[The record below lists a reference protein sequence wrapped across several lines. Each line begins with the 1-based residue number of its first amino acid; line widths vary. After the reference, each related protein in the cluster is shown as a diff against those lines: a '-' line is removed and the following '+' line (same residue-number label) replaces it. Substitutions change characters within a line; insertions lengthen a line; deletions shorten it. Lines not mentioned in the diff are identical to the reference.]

1 MVATTAN
8 ALRRRGSVARPIQDK
23 RDVVWSDTAIL
34 IPHCDADRK
43 SLDSLAEQKLRQ
55 LFQICLRSRTF
66 YLAARGK
73 NVFWQF
79 ASEHWD
85 TFGYVSPEEAENF
98 IDSCVACRERWSI
111 GRTRG
116 ESARLLDEFVRMH
129 EEMLA
134 RGAKRRYRIA
144 IRPSSISLALRKNT
158 RRSTSCVSPATAA
171 LWPPEHFTKQ
181 EVAWLCHDH
190 IISQLYGITFD
201 TKLTK
206 AGQFPQIPNAN
217 AHPLDIRLFL
227 AFTALV
233 NFDSHRNTSICMAP
247 ITFWD
252 DDERR
257 DWYRATGG
265 AARFCWTTWEF
276 SQWAKNEFRRGREA
290 VAGLCHF
297 VSPDLPNLSSS
308 SLMSH
313 STQHCAT
320 EDEPWKCVGVLI
332 RKVGNDSYQLVMED
346 AHHHRVSAKPGYYGD
361 TYGGYADTGMDFKA
375 ALLEDVATL
384 FNITA
389 FWHGGDVPNAF
400 EGLGICLRDTV
411 SSSCSFVFLAAQG
424 KVPTQDLSEEGWEF
438 SQNIPEQMTYWEERD
453 EYLTEEDTTE
463 CDDSGSEYCEDR

>member
-1 MVATTAN
+1 MVATTTN

-23 RDVVWSDTAIL
+23 RDAVRSDSAIL

-66 YLAARGK
+66 YLATRGK

-85 TFGYVSPEEAENF
+85 TFGYVSPDEAANF
-98 IDSCVACRERWSI
+98 IYSCVACRERWSI

-158 RRSTSCVSPATAA
+158 RRSTSSVSPPTAA
-171 LWPPEHFTKQ
+171 SWPPEHFTKQ

-190 IISQLYGITFD
+190 ILSQLYGVTSDI
-201 TKLTK
+201 KLTK
-206 AGQFPQIPNAN
+206 AAQFPQIPNAN
-217 AHPLDIRLFL
+217 AHPLDVRLFL

-297 VSPDLPNLSSS
+297 AKTAPRYS
-308 SLMSH
+308 
-313 STQHCAT
+313 
-320 EDEPWKCVGVLI
+320 VGVLI
-332 RKVGNDSYQLVMED
+332 RKVGNDNYQLVMED

-361 TYGGYADTGMDFKA
+361 VYGAYADTGMDFKA

-424 KVPTQDLSEEGWEF
+424 KVPMQDLSEEGWEF

-453 EYLTEEDTTE
+453 EYSTEEDTTE